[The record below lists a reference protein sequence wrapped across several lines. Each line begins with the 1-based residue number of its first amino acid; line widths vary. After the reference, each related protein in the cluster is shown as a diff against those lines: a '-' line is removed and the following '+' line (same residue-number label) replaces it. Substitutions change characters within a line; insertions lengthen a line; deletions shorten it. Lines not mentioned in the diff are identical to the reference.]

1 MFIVLFGAPGVG
13 KGTQAEIL
21 SAKLNIAHFS
31 TGDAFRAAIKNETEV
46 GLLAKQYVDAGKLVP
61 DEVVTKIVAE
71 ALSEEKFS
79 NGALLDGYPR
89 TTTQATSLDELLHGK
104 GQSIEAVV
112 NISVERDAIIERLL
126 ARGRKDDT
134 QEIIAN
140 RLDVYLSET
149 APVLQYYKGKQD
161 LLREVD
167 GNKSIQ
173 EVTAAILDTLHS

>member
-13 KGTQAEIL
+13 KGTQAEVL
-21 SAKLNIAHFS
+21 SEKLNLAHFS

-46 GLLAKQYVDAGKLVP
+46 GLLAKQYVDDGKLVP
-61 DEVVTKIVAE
+61 DEVVTRVVAE
-71 ALSEEKFS
+71 ALSDEKFA

-89 TTTQATSLDELLHGK
+89 TKTQAESLDELLESK
-104 GQSIEAVV
+104 GSSISAVV
-112 NISVERDAIIERLL
+112 NISVEREAIIERLL

-149 APVLQYYKGKQD
+149 EPVLHYYSNKNG

-167 GNKSIQ
+167 GNKSIS
-173 EVTAAILDTLHS
+173 EVSDAILTALK